1 MSFAPYAAL
10 WILMVAAAGICL
22 PAGRRPRLPIVI
34 SIAAT
39 LFAFGLWA
47 LFRPAVDTPALAFAG
62 RQWAIGEVGWSL
74 TGIVLLV
81 LLSASVH
88 ALISPELLDS
98 TRHAALSLG
107 ATAAALPAIW
117 AADERTRIMG
127 VTVFAVAGALAWGFG
142 AVSAGANWR
151 ARLGDSSGPLMA
163 VFPLWAA
170 AVLPDGRLSLLLSM
184 AGAAVLM
191 GVWPFGGWPRGD
203 ESGPLAIL
211 LNGLPVAVGAAV
223 LAATLSGTLPT
234 AIELAA
240 ATAIGL
246 LSLLFGLG
254 RAWRQP
260 AAMPRAL
267 GLGLAGLAFATAL
280 WVGPQALS
288 VAARLAVFAP
298 LLLAM
303 VFSTRDTPSPE
314 PGHVDAPRRRQVS
327 PGLIA
332 IIAVLAAVVGLPLT
346 AGWETLAS
354 LYEAWRAA
362 GGWILLLVSL
372 VLMTLWAATLY
383 QLSRS
388 LTRAGT
394 SPRALWFRALA
405 FAPPIIG
412 LLSLDF
418 AAANTGLI
426 TWAALFVP
434 AVAGLLLGHFAPP
447 VETVGDLFG
456 EAVRLPQSAAT
467 LAPRLRRAGRAATDA
482 LADALAI
489 LEGDNGLLWL
499 LGLLLLLIWI
509 A

>member
-1 MSFAPYAAL
+1 M
-10 WILMVAAAGICL
+10 
-22 PAGRRPRLPIVI
+22 
-34 SIAAT
+34 
-39 LFAFGLWA
+39 
-47 LFRPAVDTPALAFAG
+47 
-62 RQWAIGEVGWSL
+62 
-74 TGIVLLV
+74 
-81 LLSASVH
+81 
-88 ALISPELLDS
+88 
-98 TRHAALSLG
+98 
-107 ATAAALPAIW
+107 
-117 AADERTRIMG
+117 
-127 VTVFAVAGALAWGFG
+127 
-142 AVSAGANWR
+142 
-151 ARLGDSSGPLMA
+151 
-163 VFPLWAA
+163 
-170 AVLPDGRLSLLLSM
+170 
-184 AGAAVLM
+184 
-191 GVWPFGGWPRGD
+191 
-203 ESGPLAIL
+203 
-211 LNGLPVAVGAAV
+211 
-223 LAATLSGTLPT
+223 
-234 AIELAA
+234 
-240 ATAIGL
+240 
-246 LSLLFGLG
+246 
-254 RAWRQP
+254 
-260 AAMPRAL
+260 
-267 GLGLAGLAFATAL
+267 
-280 WVGPQALS
+280 
-288 VAARLAVFAP
+288 
-298 LLLAM
+298 
-303 VFSTRDTPSPE
+303 
-314 PGHVDAPRRRQVS
+314 S